1 MPHVSDYESK
11 KRAHDETVRRVRD
24 AHQKSGADYAT
35 ADRKAREAAQRST
48 EINERRGWARR
59 KDS

>member
-1 MPHVSDYESK
+1 MPNDHESK
-11 KRAHDETVRRVRD
+11 KRAHDETARRVRD
-24 AHQKSGADYAT
+24 MYIKSGHDYAE
-35 ADRKAREAAQRST
+35 ADRKGREAASRAT